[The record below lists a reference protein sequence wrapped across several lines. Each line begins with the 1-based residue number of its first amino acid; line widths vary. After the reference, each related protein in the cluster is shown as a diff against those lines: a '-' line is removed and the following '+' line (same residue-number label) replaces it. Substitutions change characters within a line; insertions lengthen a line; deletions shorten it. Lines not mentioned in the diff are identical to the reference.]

1 MMKREVIQILDS
13 LQDRYGAPKSALKYE
28 STFQMLIAT
37 ILSAQCTDER
47 VNIVTKELF
56 KKYKTP
62 EDFVLLDTVKLEKLI
77 FSTGFY
83 KNKAKNIK
91 KCSEV
96 LYHKYNSIV
105 PNSIE
110 GLIELAGVGRKTANV
125 VLGEA
130 FNKSEGIVVDTH
142 IKRVSKR
149 LGLSKS
155 DNPIIVEKDLMKLL
169 KKDHWI
175 DYSNNAI
182 THGRQLCKSR
192 KPKCDECFLRNICKY
207 YKKKN

>member
-1 MMKREVIQILDS
+1 MKREIIQIVTS

-28 STFQMLIAT
+28 STFQMLVAT

-62 EDFVLLDTVKLEKLI
+62 EDFVLLNILKLEKLI

-96 LYHKYNSIV
+96 LYYKYGSIV

-110 GLIELAGVGRKTANV
+110 ELTKLAGVGRKTANV
-125 VLGEA
+125 VLGEV

-169 KKDHWI
+169 KRDIWI

-182 THGRQLCKSR
+182 THGRQICKSQN
-192 KPKCDECFLRNICKY
+192 PKCNKCFLNDLCKY
-207 YKKKN
+207 YKES